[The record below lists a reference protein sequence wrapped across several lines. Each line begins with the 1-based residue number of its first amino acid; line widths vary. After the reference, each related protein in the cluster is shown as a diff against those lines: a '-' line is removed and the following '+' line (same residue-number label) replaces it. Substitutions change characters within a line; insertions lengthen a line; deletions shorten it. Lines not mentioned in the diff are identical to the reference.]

1 MSAQVVW
8 PKLYKLW
15 NQYLRKSMKWEG
27 FELLGEY
34 VLQRKREFKL
44 IPQERKKQLTRLA
57 SAITH
62 DLSLECIA
70 DLIFICTHNS
80 RRSHMAHIWAQL
92 SSAHYDLVGVRC
104 YSGGT
109 EATAFNTLAVEVLK
123 TSGLQ
128 IEQLDESDNPVYRI
142 HFPGAEN
149 GIRVFSK
156 KYEDAPNP
164 TNNFIAVMTCS
175 DADEACPM
183 VEEPHL
189 VLPSPMTIQKHLTAH
204 LKESRYEERSQ
215 QIAREMLFLFSLV

>member
-1 MSAQVVW
+1 
-8 PKLYKLW
+8 
-15 NQYLRKSMKWEG
+15 MKWEG

-44 IPQERKKQLTRLA
+44 ITQERKKQLTRLA

-62 DLSLECIA
+62 DLTLECSA

-92 SSAHYDLVGVRC
+92 SSRHYDLVGVRC

-109 EATAFNTLAVEVLK
+109 EATAFNTSAVEVLK
-123 TSGLQ
+123 SSGLH
-128 IEQLDESDNPVYRI
+128 IEQLDEGDNPVYRI
-142 HFPGAEN
+142 HFPGAED

-183 VEEPHL
+183 VEGAASRFAITYDDPKAFDGTSEE
-189 VLPSPMTIQKHLTAH
+189 KA
-204 LKESRYEERSQ
+204 RYEERSQ